1 MDYKIGGVKSGLKHG
16 SGSDGCFPFGGYSGD
31 VSFLFGDQRI

>member
-1 MDYKIGGVKSGLKHG
+1 MQEAMDLIIGGVKSGLKEG

-31 VSFLFGDQRI
+31 SQ